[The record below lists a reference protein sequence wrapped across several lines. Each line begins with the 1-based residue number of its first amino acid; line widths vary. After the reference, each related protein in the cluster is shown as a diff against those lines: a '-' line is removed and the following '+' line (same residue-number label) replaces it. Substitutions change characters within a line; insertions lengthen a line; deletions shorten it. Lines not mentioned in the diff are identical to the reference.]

1 MVSEI
6 FLLLFMIVED
16 MVVYWAGINGI
27 SKFLVVGVALFV
39 FFYRNML
46 LNILRWFLN
55 KIGLKL
61 F

>member
-1 MVSEI
+1 
-6 FLLLFMIVED
+6 MIVED